1 MTAKQ
6 CELPYAHDALEPH
19 MSRETLL
26 FHYDKHHTG
35 YATKLE
41 SLIEGTSYEKLDLED
56 IIEAARRRGDID
68 VLNNA
73 AQVWN
78 HNFFWNSLSP
88 KGGKPDGA
96 IKDLVEKQFNSLEEF
111 KLAFREAAAGLFGS
125 GWVWLVI
132 ENGELSIVTS
142 VNAESPVGTDQV
154 PLLTLDVWEHAYY
167 IDYRNRRVAFADTFL
182 DNLVNWRFA
191 AENLNAVH
199 KQKAA

>member
-1 MTAKQ
+1 MTTKQ
-6 CELPYAHDALEPH
+6 CELAFERDALEPY

-26 FHYDKHHTG
+26 FHYDKHHKG
-35 YATKLE
+35 YADTLE
-41 SLIEGTSYEKLDLED
+41 SLIEGTSYESLDLEG

-78 HNFFWNSLSP
+78 HNFFWRSISP

-96 IKDLVEKQFNSLEEF
+96 IRDLVEKQFNSLDEF
-111 KLAFREAAAGLFGS
+111 KKAFRDAATGLFGS

-132 ENGELSIVTS
+132 DNGELRIVTS
-142 VNAESPVGTDQV
+142 GNAETPMGAELT

-167 IDYRNRRVAFADTFL
+167 IDYRNRRAAFAEAFL
-182 DNLVNWRFA
+182 DHLVNWKFA
-191 AENLNAVH
+191 AANLDLARS
-199 KQKAA
+199 QKAA